1 MRSVGEMQGRKPA
14 PMRRLSRASERELLE
29 RIDPDHQHLPLLR
42 GTGHLVVGR
51 VGQWRAIERWENNRL
66 VVGYVYRR
74 GHLSDAKLVLPAGV
88 PVVFVTIAAA
98 A

>member
-1 MRSVGEMQGRKPA
+1 MH
-14 PMRRLSRASERELLE
+14 RLSRASARELLA
-29 RIDPDHQHLPLLR
+29 RIDPDHQHLPLLH

-51 VGQWRAIERWENNRL
+51 AGEWRTIERWEGKRL
-66 VVGYVYRR
+66 VVGYAYKR
-74 GHLSDAKLVLPAGV
+74 GHLGEARLVLPAGV